1 MRKEYF
7 TPIACVTGLVL
18 LGGCLGLFYGSKY
31 EQKVQASATDRSGN
45 VIMATGPVFVR
56 MSSGVST
63 SSGLTNSNYSALE
76 AVYLL
81 DQNTGRLTAGVL
93 SRDSQSFQGLYQT
106 DLNAGLASVLNISS
120 GNGPEAAKIP
130 MPQNPRY
137 TMVTGEVAVPSQS
150 GAQWQ
155 VPQGVVYVHEQNTGY
170 VMVYTIPWTADW
182 ASGRFVKGELQLW
195 TACQFTQS
203 FAQPAQ

>member
-7 TPIACVTGLVL
+7 TSIACVTGLVL
-18 LGGCLGLFYGSKY
+18 LGTCLGIFYGSKH
-31 EQKVQASATDRSGN
+31 EQKIQASATDRSGN
-45 VIMATGPVFVR
+45 VIMATGAVFVR
-56 MSSGVST
+56 MNSGTAAGGSVV
-63 SSGLTNSNYSALE
+63 NSNYSALE

-93 SRDSQSFQGLYQT
+93 SRESQSFQGVYQT
-106 DLNAGLASVLNISS
+106 DLNAGLASVLKISS
-120 GNGPEAAKIP
+120 ENGNPTTP

-137 TMVTGEVAVPSQS
+137 SMVTGEVAIPNQA

-182 ASGRFVKGELQLW
+182 ASGRFVKGELMLW
-195 TACQFTQS
+195 TAHQFTS
-203 FAQPAQ
+203 AFALPAM